1 MNPKILVFSA
11 LSWVLVSC
19 HDKAET
25 ADPPQCAV
33 SDSLLRTLKID
44 NVIECPLVKALTLTG
59 KVSYNEESVAK
70 VFPLVSGNINDINVQ
85 LGDYV
90 HQGQTLGVINSMEM
104 AGYANDLAAAK
115 ANEAS
120 AKRALDA
127 SEEMIKSGLISER
140 DFVAARS
147 LYEQAEAQVTK
158 TQRVLRINGGNTQSE
173 FLVKAPVS
181 GFVIDKQA
189 TNNMSIRVD
198 NANPL
203 FIISDLKN
211 VWIWANVYESNIA
224 DVHLGD
230 EVVVTTLAYPD
241 KKFTGRIDKVLNV
254 LDPTNK
260 VMKIRVVLPN
270 PGYLLKPEMFASITV
285 ANKTNEQSL
294 CVPSTSLV
302 FDNSQ
307 YYVLTYGNQNEIK
320 ITPVQ
325 VTSKYGDK
333 TFVTGDLHQ
342 GDRVV
347 SSNTVLN
354 YQALNG

>member
-1 MNPKILVFSA
+1 MNPKILAIGA
-11 LSWVLVSC
+11 LAAIMVSC
-19 HDKAET
+19 HDKAAT
-25 ADPPQCAV
+25 ADPPQFAV
-33 SDSLLRTLKID
+33 SDSLLRTIKTED
-44 NVIECPLVKALTLTG
+44 VIECPLVKSLTLTG
-59 KVSYNEESVAK
+59 KVSYNEQSVDK
-70 VFPLVSGNINDINVQ
+70 VFPLVSGNINDIKVQ

-115 ANEAS
+115 ANEVS
-120 AKRALDA
+120 AKRQLDA
-127 SEEMIKSGLISER
+127 SEEMIKSGLISQR
-140 DFVAARS
+140 DFVAAKS
-147 LYEQAEAQVTK
+147 AYEQAEAQVTK
-158 TQRVLRINGGNTQSE
+158 TERVLRINGGNMQSQ
-173 FLVKAPVS
+173 FAIKAPVS

-189 TNNMSIRVD
+189 TNNMSIRTD

-230 EVVVTTLAYPD
+230 EVDVTTLAYPD
-241 KKFTGRIDKVLNV
+241 KKFAGTIDKVLNV

-270 PGYLLKPEMFASITV
+270 PDYLLKPEMFASITV
-285 ANKTNEQSL
+285 ANKTDEQSL
-294 CVPSTSLV
+294 CVPSASLV

-307 YYVLTYGNQNEIK
+307 YYVLTYKDQTDIK

-325 VTSKYGDK
+325 VTSKYGEK
-333 TFVTGDLHQ
+333 TFITGDIHQ
-342 GDRVV
+342 GDKVV
-347 SSNTVLN
+347 SSNTVLI